1 MDQTVYRFDAQF
13 SCNDWINVWLNN
25 RVFMSTLDWLVLFL
39 TLLFISIYGV
49 YKTRGKQS
57 LETYLKGNTANWW
70 TIGLSIMATQASAI
84 TFLSTPGQAYEDG
97 MRFIQFY
104 FGLPLAMII
113 ISIAFVPIYYKLK
126 VYTAYEY
133 LESRFDLKTRTLTA
147 LLFIVQRGLAAG
159 ITIYAPAIILST
171 LLGWNLTWTN
181 IFIGVLVILY
191 TVSGGTVAVSITQK
205 QQMAVMMGGMV
216 LAGIMVIQLLPI
228 SMPEALSVAGKM
240 DKLNVVNF
248 DFNWEDRYSIWSG
261 MTAAVFLFLS
271 YFGTD
276 QSQVQR
282 YLSGQTLA
290 QSRMGLLMNGFLKI
304 PMQFLILFIGVLVFV
319 FYQFITPPIH
329 FNQVQTE
336 SLRKSS
342 HASELA
348 RLEGAFQANFD
359 SSKVVYSQLLSAME
373 QEKEEATVAGLT
385 GTLKSLKAGQQE
397 IRSEVKSLL
406 LTHDP
411 EAETRDT
418 DYVFMRF
425 VMDYLPTGVVGLLFA
440 AIFAAAM
447 SSSSSELNALGTT
460 TTVDLYKR
468 SIRKEASDSHYV
480 RSSKLFTAFWGFG
493 AILFATYASLFENL
507 IQAVNL
513 LGSLFY
519 GTILG
524 IFIVG
529 FFVKWIKGRAVFLAA
544 ILSEALILVVHFF
557 NGQGLFGLEW
567 NIGFLWYNA
576 IGCIAVVLFGLILQL
591 FVGSS
596 SIKK

>member
-1 MDQTVYRFDAQF
+1 
-13 SCNDWINVWLNN
+13 
-25 RVFMSTLDWLVLFL
+25 MSTLDWLVLFL
-39 TLLFISIYGV
+39 TLVSIVIYGI
-49 YKTRGKQS
+49 YKTRGKKS

-133 LESRFDLKTRTLTA
+133 LENRFDLKTRTLTA

-191 TVSGGTVAVSITQK
+191 TVSGGTEAVSITQK

-228 SMPEALSVAGKM
+228 SMPEALRVAGKM

-282 YLSGQTLA
+282 YLSGQTLT

-336 SLRKSS
+336 LLRKSS
-342 HASELA
+342 YAPELV

-359 SSKVVYSQLLSAME
+359 SSKVVYSQLLTAIE
-373 QEKEEATVAGLT
+373 QEEEATVAGLT
-385 GTLKSLKAGQQE
+385 GTLKSLKEGQQE
-397 IRSEVKSLL
+397 IRTEVKSLL

-425 VMDYLPTGVVGLLFA
+425 VMDYLPPGVVGLLFA
-440 AIFAAAM
+440 VIFTAAM
-447 SSSSSELNALGTT
+447 SSSSSELNALGST

-468 SIRKEASDSHYV
+468 SIRKEESDSHYV

-529 FFVKWIKGRAVFLAA
+529 FFVKWIKGKAVFSAA
-544 ILSEALILVVHFF
+544 IGSQVLILVVHFF
-557 NGQGLFGLEW
+557 NGKGLMGLEW

-576 IGCIAVVLFGLILQL
+576 IGCLAVVLFGLILQL

-596 SIKK
+596 DSKK

>member
-1 MDQTVYRFDAQF
+1 
-13 SCNDWINVWLNN
+13 
-25 RVFMSTLDWLVLFL
+25 MSTLDWAVLFF
-39 TLLFISIYGV
+39 TLVSIAAYGM

-57 LETYLKGNTANWW
+57 LETYLKGNKDNWW

-113 ISIAFVPIYYKLK
+113 ISVAFVPIYYKLK

-133 LESRFDLKTRTLTA
+133 LENRFDLKTRTLTA

-171 LLGWNLTWTN
+171 LLGWNLTLTN
-181 IFIGVLVILY
+181 IFIGVLVIAY
-191 TVSGGTVAVSITQK
+191 TVSGGTEAVSITQK

-228 SMPEALSVAGKM
+228 SMKEALQVAGKM

-248 DFNWEDRYSIWSG
+248 EFDLADRYSFWSG

-282 YLSGQTLA
+282 YLSGQTLT

-319 FYQFITPPIH
+319 FYQFIPPPVH

-336 SLRKSS
+336 ALRQ
-342 HASELA
+342 SEYGA
-348 RLEGAFQANFD
+348 DFSRLEQSYQANFD
-359 SSKVVYSQLLSAME
+359 SSKQVYTELLSSMD
-373 QEKEEATVAGLT
+373 QGKEASTEELT
-385 GTLKSLKAGQQE
+385 STLKGLKAEQQE
-397 IRSEVKSLL
+397 IREEVKTLL

-411 EAETRDT
+411 ETETRDT

-447 SSSSSELNALGTT
+447 SSSSSELNALGST

-480 RSSKLFTAFWGFG
+480 MSSKLFTAFWGFG

-524 IFIVG
+524 IFVVG
-529 FFVKWIKGRAVFLAA
+529 FFIKWIKGKAVFIAA
-544 ILSEALILVVHFF
+544 IGSQALILVVHFF
-557 NGQGLFGLEW
+557 NGKGLMGFEW

-576 IGCIAVVLFGLILQL
+576 IGCLAVVLFGLILQL
-591 FVGSS
+591 FVGGSS
-596 SIKK
+596 TKK

>member
-1 MDQTVYRFDAQF
+1 MDQIVHRFDAQPGY
-13 SCNDWINVWLNN
+13 NDWIDVWLNN
-25 RVFMSTLDWLVLFL
+25 RIFMSTLDWLVLFL

-191 TVSGGTVAVSITQK
+191 TVSGGTEAVSITQK

-228 SMPEALSVAGKM
+228 SMPEALRVAGKM

-282 YLSGQTLA
+282 YLSGQTLT

-342 HASELA
+342 HAPELA
-348 RLEGAFQANFD
+348 RLEGAFQSNFD
-359 SSKVVYSQLLSAME
+359 SSKVVYSQLLTAME
-373 QEKEEATVAGLT
+373 QEEEATVAGLT
-385 GTLKSLKAGQQE
+385 GTLKSLKEGQQE
-397 IRSEVKSLL
+397 IRTEVKSLL

-425 VMDYLPTGVVGLLFA
+425 VMDYLPPGVVGLLFA
-440 AIFAAAM
+440 VIFTAAM
-447 SSSSSELNALGTT
+447 SSSSSELNALGST

-529 FFVKWIKGRAVFLAA
+529 FFVKWIKGRAVFGAA
-544 ILSEALILVVHFF
+544 IGSQALILVVHFF
-557 NGQGLFGLEW
+557 NGKGLMGLEW

-576 IGCIAVVLFGLILQL
+576 IGCLAVVLLGLIFQL

-596 SIKK
+596 GSKK

>member
-1 MDQTVYRFDAQF
+1 
-13 SCNDWINVWLNN
+13 
-25 RVFMSTLDWLVLFL
+25 MSTLDWLVLFL
-39 TLLFISIYGV
+39 TLLFISIYGI

-57 LETYLKGNTANWW
+57 LETYLKGNKANWW

-191 TVSGGTVAVSITQK
+191 TVSGGTEAVSITQK

-228 SMPEALSVAGKM
+228 SMPEALRVAGKM
-240 DKLNVVNF
+240 DKLNMVNF

-282 YLSGQTLA
+282 YLSGQTLT

-342 HASELA
+342 HAPELA

-359 SSKVVYSQLLSAME
+359 SSKVVYSQLLSAMD
-373 QEKEEATVAGLT
+373 QEEEATVAGLT
-385 GTLKSLKAGQQE
+385 KTLKSLKAGQQE

-406 LTHDP
+406 LTQDP

-425 VMDYLPTGVVGLLFA
+425 VMDYLPPGIVGLLFA
-440 AIFAAAM
+440 VIFTAAM
-447 SSSSSELNALGTT
+447 SSSSSELNALGST

-480 RSSKLFTAFWGFG
+480 HSSKLFTAFWGFG

-529 FFVKWIKGRAVFLAA
+529 FFVKWIKGKAVFIAA
-544 ILSEALILVVHFF
+544 IGSQALILVVHFF
-557 NGQGLFGLEW
+557 NGTGLMGLEW

-576 IGCIAVVLFGLILQL
+576 IGCLAVVLFGLILQL
-591 FVGSS
+591 FVGNS
-596 SIKK
+596 SIEKINTE

>member
-1 MDQTVYRFDAQF
+1 
-13 SCNDWINVWLNN
+13 
-25 RVFMSTLDWLVLFL
+25 MSTLDWLVLFL
-39 TLLFISIYGV
+39 TLVSIVVYGI
-49 YKTRGKQS
+49 YKTRGKKS
-57 LETYLKGNTANWW
+57 LETYLKGNSSNWW

-113 ISIAFVPIYYKLK
+113 ISVVFVPIYYKLK

-133 LESRFDLKTRTLTA
+133 LENRFDLKTRTLTA

-171 LLGWNLTWTN
+171 LLGWNLTLTN

-191 TVSGGTVAVSITQK
+191 TVSGGTEAVSITQK
-205 QQMAVMMGGMV
+205 QQMAVMMGGMI

-228 SMPEALSVAGKM
+228 SMQEALQVAGKM

-248 DFNWEDRYSIWSG
+248 EFNLADRYSIWSG

-282 YLSGQTLA
+282 YLSGQTLT

-304 PMQFLILFIGVLVFV
+304 PMQFLILFIGVMVFV
-319 FYQFITPPIH
+319 FYQFIQPPVN

-336 SLRKSS
+336 ALRQSA
-342 HASELA
+342 HAPELA
-348 RLEGAFQANFD
+348 RMEAAYAENFA
-359 SSKVVYSQLLSAME
+359 SGKIAYQELLSAMNQGEEVATQDWTRTLTELKTE
-373 QEKEEATVAGLT
+373 QE
-385 GTLKSLKAGQQE
+385 E
-397 IRSEVKSLL
+397 IRKEVKELVL
-406 LTHDP
+406 VNDP
-411 EAETRDT
+411 NAETRDT

-425 VMDYLPTGVVGLLFA
+425 VMDYLPAGVVGLLFA
-440 AIFAAAM
+440 VIFAAAM
-447 SSSSSELNALGTT
+447 SSSSSELNALGSTT
-460 TTVDLYKR
+460 TIDLYKR
-468 SIRKEASDSHYV
+468 SVNKGATDAHYV
-480 RSSKLFTAFWGFG
+480 GSSKVFTAFWGIG

-529 FFVKWIKGRAVFLAA
+529 FFMKWIKGQAVFVAA
-544 ILSEALILVVHFF
+544 IFSQALILLVHFF
-557 NGQGLFGLEW
+557 NGTGLWGLHW
-567 NIGFLWYNA
+567 DIGFLWYNA
-576 IGCIAVVLFGLILQL
+576 IGCLSVMLFGLVLQAGL
-591 FVGSS
+591 GAFAT
-596 SIKK
+596 KK

>member
-171 LLGWNLTWTN
+171 LLGWNLTLTN

-191 TVSGGTVAVSITQK
+191 TVSGGTEAVSITQK

-228 SMPEALSVAGKM
+228 SMPEALRVAGKM

-359 SSKVVYSQLLSAME
+359 SSKVIYSQLLSAME

-397 IRSEVKSLL
+397 IRTEVKSLL

-513 LGSLFY
+513 LCSLFY

-576 IGCIAVVLFGLILQL
+576 IGCLAVVLFGLILQL

-596 SIKK
+596 DIKK

>member
-1 MDQTVYRFDAQF
+1 
-13 SCNDWINVWLNN
+13 
-25 RVFMSTLDWLVLFL
+25 MSILDWLVLFL
-39 TLLFISIYGV
+39 TLLSIVSYGV

-191 TVSGGTVAVSITQK
+191 TVSGGTEAVSITQK

-216 LAGIMVIQLLPI
+216 LAGVMVIQLLPI
-228 SMPEALSVAGKM
+228 SMPEVLRVAGKM
-240 DKLNVVNF
+240 DKLNMVNF
-248 DFNWEDRYSIWSG
+248 DFKWEDRYSFWSG

-282 YLSGQTLA
+282 YLAGQTLT

-319 FYQFITPPIH
+319 FYQFITPPVH
-329 FNQVQTE
+329 FNQVQTAALRE
-336 SLRKSS
+336 ST
-342 HASELA
+342 HAPELA
-348 RLEGAFQANFD
+348 RLEQAFQANFD
-359 SSKVVYSQLLSAME
+359 SSKVVYSQLLTAMD
-373 QEKEEATVAGLT
+373 QDASVVGLT

-397 IRSEVKSLL
+397 IRREVKSLL
-406 LTHDP
+406 LAHDP

-425 VMDYLPTGVVGLLFA
+425 VMDYLPSGVVGLLFA
-440 AIFAAAM
+440 VIFAAAM
-447 SSSSSELNALGTT
+447 SSSSSELNALGST

-480 RSSKLFTAFWGFG
+480 RSSKLFTALWGFG

-529 FFVKWIKGRAVFLAA
+529 FFVKWIKGEAVFIAA
-544 ILSEALILVVHFF
+544 ILSQALILVVHFF
-557 NGQGLFGLEW
+557 NGKGLFGLEW

-576 IGCIAVVLFGLILQL
+576 IGCLAVVLFGLILQL
-591 FVGSS
+591 LVGGDTQT
-596 SIKK
+596 KN

>member
-1 MDQTVYRFDAQF
+1 
-13 SCNDWINVWLNN
+13 
-25 RVFMSTLDWLVLFL
+25 MSTLDWLVLFL

-191 TVSGGTVAVSITQK
+191 TVSGGTEAVSITQK

-228 SMPEALSVAGKM
+228 SMPEALRVAGKM

-282 YLSGQTLA
+282 YLSGQTLT

-342 HASELA
+342 HAPELA

-359 SSKVVYSQLLSAME
+359 SSKVVYSQLLTAME
-373 QEKEEATVAGLT
+373 QEEEATVAGLT
-385 GTLKSLKAGQQE
+385 GTLKSLKEGQQE
-397 IRSEVKSLL
+397 IRTEVKSLL

-425 VMDYLPTGVVGLLFA
+425 VMDYLPPGVVGLLFA
-440 AIFAAAM
+440 VIFTAAM
-447 SSSSSELNALGTT
+447 SSSSSELNALGST

-529 FFVKWIKGRAVFLAA
+529 FFVKWIKGKAVFIAA
-544 ILSEALILVVHFF
+544 IGSQALILLVHFF
-557 NGQGLFGLEW
+557 NGKGLMGLEW

-576 IGCIAVVLFGLILQL
+576 IGCLAVVLFGLILQL

-596 SIKK
+596 SSKK

>member
-1 MDQTVYRFDAQF
+1 
-13 SCNDWINVWLNN
+13 
-25 RVFMSTLDWLVLFL
+25 MSTLDWAVLFF
-39 TLLFISIYGV
+39 TLVSIAVYGM

-57 LETYLKGNTANWW
+57 LESYLKGNKDNWW

-84 TFLSTPGQAYEDG
+84 TFLTTPGQAYEDG

-113 ISIAFVPIYYKLK
+113 ISVAFVPIYYKLK

-133 LESRFDLKTRTLTA
+133 LENRFDLKTRTLTA

-171 LLGWNLTWTN
+171 LLGWNLTLTN
-181 IFIGVLVILY
+181 IFIGVLVIAY
-191 TVSGGTVAVSITQK
+191 TVSGGTEAVSITQK

-228 SMPEALSVAGKM
+228 SMKEALQVAGKM

-248 DFNWEDRYSIWSG
+248 EFDLADRYSFWSG

-282 YLSGQTLA
+282 YLSGQTLT

-319 FYQFITPPIH
+319 FYQFIPPPVH

-336 SLRKSS
+336 VLRQ
-342 HASELA
+342 SEYGA
-348 RLEGAFQANFD
+348 DFSRLEQSYQANFD
-359 SSKVVYSQLLSAME
+359 SSKQVYTELLSSIDQGKETSTE
-373 QEKEEATVAGLT
+373 QLT
-385 GTLKSLKAGQQE
+385 NTLKGLKAEQQE
-397 IRSEVKSLL
+397 IREEVKTLL

-411 EAETRDT
+411 ETETRDT

-447 SSSSSELNALGTT
+447 SSSSSELNALGST

-468 SIRKEASDSHYV
+468 SIRKEASDNHYV
-480 RSSKLFTAFWGFG
+480 MSSKLFTAFWGFG

-524 IFIVG
+524 IFVVG
-529 FFVKWIKGRAVFLAA
+529 FFIKWIKGKAVFIAA
-544 ILSEALILVVHFF
+544 IGSQALILVVHFF
-557 NGQGLFGLEW
+557 NGKGLLGMEW

-576 IGCIAVVLFGLILQL
+576 IGCLAVVLFGLVLQL
-591 FVGSS
+591 FVGGSS
-596 SIKK
+596 NKK

>member
-1 MDQTVYRFDAQF
+1 
-13 SCNDWINVWLNN
+13 
-25 RVFMSTLDWLVLFL
+25 MSTLDWLVLFL
-39 TLLFISIYGV
+39 TLVSISVYGM
-49 YKTRGKQS
+49 YKTRGKKS
-57 LETYLKGNTANWW
+57 LENYLKGNKDNWW

-133 LESRFDLKTRTLTA
+133 LENRFDLKTRTLTA

-171 LLGWNLTWTN
+171 LLGWNLTLTN
-181 IFIGVLVILY
+181 IFIGVLVIAY
-191 TVSGGTVAVSITQK
+191 TVSGGTEAVSITQK
-205 QQMAVMMGGMV
+205 QQMAVMMGGMI

-228 SMPEALSVAGKM
+228 SMQEALQVAGKM
-240 DKLNVVNF
+240 EKLNVVNF
-248 DFNWEDRYSIWSG
+248 EFDLADRYSIWSG

-282 YLSGQTLA
+282 YLSGQTLT

-319 FYQFITPPIH
+319 FYQFITPPVH

-336 SLRKSS
+336 ALRQ
-342 HASELA
+342 SEYGSEFG
-348 RLEGAFQANFD
+348 RLEQSYQANFD
-359 SSKVVYSQLLSAME
+359 SSKLVYTQLLSSID
-373 QEKEEATVAGLT
+373 QENAESTEELT
-385 GTLKSLKAGQQE
+385 STLKSLKTEQQE
-397 IRSEVKSLL
+397 IREEVKALL
-406 LTHDP
+406 VTHDP

-447 SSSSSELNALGTT
+447 SSSSSELNALGST

-468 SIRKEASDSHYV
+468 SIRKEASDAHYV
-480 RSSKLFTAFWGFG
+480 NSSKIFTAFWGLG

-524 IFIVG
+524 IFVVG
-529 FFVKWIKGRAVFLAA
+529 FFIKWIKGQAVFLAA
-544 ILSEALILVVHFF
+544 LLSQALILVVHFF
-557 NGQGLFGLEW
+557 NGKGLFGMHW
-567 NIGFLWYNA
+567 DIGFLWYNA
-576 IGCIAVVLFGLILQL
+576 IGCLSVVLFGLLLQSGIGT
-591 FVGSS
+591 FG
-596 SIKK
+596 KKKSLEE

>member
-1 MDQTVYRFDAQF
+1 
-13 SCNDWINVWLNN
+13 
-25 RVFMSTLDWLVLFL
+25 MSTLDWLVLFL

>member
-1 MDQTVYRFDAQF
+1 
-13 SCNDWINVWLNN
+13 
-25 RVFMSTLDWLVLFL
+25 MSTLDWIVLFL
-39 TLLFISIYGV
+39 TLVSISVYGM
-49 YKTRGKQS
+49 YKTRGKKS
-57 LETYLKGNTANWW
+57 LENYLKGNKDNWW

-133 LESRFDLKTRTLTA
+133 LENRFDLKTRTLTA

-171 LLGWNLTWTN
+171 LLGWNLTLTN
-181 IFIGVLVILY
+181 IFIGVLVIAY
-191 TVSGGTVAVSITQK
+191 TVSGGTEAVSITQK
-205 QQMAVMMGGMV
+205 QQMAVMMGGMI

-228 SMPEALSVAGKM
+228 SMQEALQVAGKM
-240 DKLNVVNF
+240 EKLNVVNF
-248 DFNWEDRYSIWSG
+248 EFDLADRYSFWSG

-282 YLSGQTLA
+282 YLSGQTLT

-319 FYQFITPPIH
+319 FYQFITPPVH

-336 SLRKSS
+336 ALRQSEY
-342 HASELA
+342 ASEFG
-348 RLEGAFQANFD
+348 RLEKSYQANFD
-359 SSKVVYSQLLSAME
+359 SSKQVYTQLLSSIDRENAE
-373 QEKEEATVAGLT
+373 STEELT
-385 GTLKSLKAGQQE
+385 STLKSLKTEQQE
-397 IRSEVKSLL
+397 IREEVKALL
-406 LTHDP
+406 VSHDP

-447 SSSSSELNALGTT
+447 SSSSSELNALGST

-468 SIRKEASDSHYV
+468 SIRKEASDTHYV
-480 RSSKLFTAFWGFG
+480 NSSKLFTAFWGLG

-524 IFIVG
+524 IFVVG
-529 FFVKWIKGRAVFLAA
+529 FFIKWIKGQAVFLAA
-544 ILSEALILVVHFF
+544 LLSQALILVVHFF
-557 NGQGLFGLEW
+557 NGKGLFGMHW
-567 NIGFLWYNA
+567 DIGFLWYNA
-576 IGCIAVVLFGLILQL
+576 IGCLSVVLFGLLLQSGIGT
-591 FVGSS
+591 FG
-596 SIKK
+596 KKKIA